1 MIYIIGRIPNHKV
14 VYAYPR
20 EDNSRSR
27 RQVDSN
33 ELLYTI
39 ESFDEILN
47 LTLSLNSK
55 LFSRRY
61 REKITKQECIHHMLY
76 SSVIQLY
83 RSNGT
88 LETIDSFPKNC
99 YYFGQVDGDPSSS
112 VAVSLCGDE
121 MVRIIFNSQL
131 KMSHSNK

>member
-1 MIYIIGRIPNHKV
+1 MWFQHEFLIGKIPNHKV

-39 ESFDEILN
+39 ESFDEIIN
-47 LTLSLNSK
+47 LTLFLNSK

-61 REKITKQECIHHMLY
+61 RVKITKQE
-76 SSVIQLY
+76 
-83 RSNGT
+83 
-88 LETIDSFPKNC
+88 
-99 YYFGQVDGDPSSS
+99 
-112 VAVSLCGDE
+112 
-121 MVRIIFNSQL
+121 RIYHLHLI
-131 KMSHSNK
+131 

>member
-20 EDNSRSR
+20 EGNSRSR

-61 REKITKQECIHHMLY
+61 REKITKQECIHHNASIVLSY
-76 SSVIQLY
+76 SCTEVMAL
-83 RSNGT
+83 
-88 LETIDSFPKNC
+88 
-99 YYFGQVDGDPSSS
+99 
-112 VAVSLCGDE
+112 
-121 MVRIIFNSQL
+121 
-131 KMSHSNK
+131 